1 MTPSATRT
9 VGHRNWNRRVNPPA
23 HFFMV
28 SVEPLSE
35 KQRTWLRLAGVSKT
49 TLMTRRLREGLNDI

>member
-1 MTPSATRT
+1 MESSRESPART
-9 VGHRNWNRRVNPPA
+9 
-23 HFFMV
+23 FMV

-35 KQRTWLRLAGVSKT
+35 KQRTWLRQAGVSKT